1 MTENTKEGDGQEDLT
16 EGQDDESKTL
26 AKVRK
31 ALKAEKARAEA
42 LETENSDFRTT
53 RIKQREEAI
62 ASAVNGKDYPQSLV
76 DSITSKVQDVTDEE
90 FGAILVDLV
99 GEEATPTEDA
109 SKETDG
115 TEQKPV
121 QNPATLGQ
129 ELAAAASGGAKVS
142 EIDRLMEAKSV
153 DEVNAVAA
161 ELGLGDV

>member
-1 MTENTKEGDGQEDLT
+1 MPENTNDGDGQEDLT
-16 EGQDDESKTL
+16 EGQEDESKTL

-62 ASAVNGKDYPQSLV
+62 ATAVNDKGYPQSLI
-76 DSITSKVQDVTDEE
+76 DSITVQVQDATDEE

-99 GEEATPTEDA
+99 GEKAASTEGDE
-109 SKETDG
+109 SETEEKDG
-115 TEQKPV
+115 KPV

-129 ELAAAASGGAKVS
+129 ELAAATSGGAKVS
-142 EIDRLMEAKSV
+142 EIDRLMAAKSV

-161 ELGLGDV
+161 ELKLGDV